1 MRGKLFVFTTA
12 LFVFTTAFPT
22 CTASERKTVC
32 INNSH
37 PNSENYFFARKI
49 PCFGDCYNQ
58 VSNESLTLL
67 HSEQPK
73 LYRVLAVLS
82 AIGLIDLYIEQN
94 LWHRLCLT
102 KPIPSIGNV
111 GQNLFQRVMLDKTY
125 TWYKVIQDNLLIP
138 GMDYVGQNLFL
149 AQVILNKTS
158 YGTQL

>member
-1 MRGKLFVFTTA
+1 MVPCLKAFLTCTA
-12 LFVFTTAFPT
+12 SERKTVCIYNSTVCIYNSLSCPT

-32 INNSH
+32 IYNSH

-125 TWYKVIQDNLLIP
+125 TWYKV
-138 GMDYVGQNLFL
+138 M
-149 AQVILNKTS
+149 
-158 YGTQL
+158 